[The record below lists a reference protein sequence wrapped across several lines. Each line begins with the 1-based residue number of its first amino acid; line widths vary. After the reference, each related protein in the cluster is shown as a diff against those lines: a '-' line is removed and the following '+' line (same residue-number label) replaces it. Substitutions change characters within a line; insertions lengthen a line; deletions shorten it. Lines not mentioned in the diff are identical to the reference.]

1 MNRGKP
7 KHRLGDGIDWSK
19 VRTRRERR
27 YSAKWL
33 EVRAAR
39 KERRKGM
46 PAQPRDDLGFIIVD
60 LKDRQGTVPKA
71 GRKPD
76 TLLAHANAMM
86 GKEMSYELD
95 KVAEA
100 RKAKKGGKK

>member
-39 KERRKGM
+39 KERRKDL
-46 PAQPRDDLGFIIVD
+46 PAQPRDDLGFIIVRNPD
-60 LKDRQGTVPKA
+60 GTQ

-86 GKEMSYELD
+86 GKEMDYELD
-95 KVAEA
+95 RAAEA
-100 RKAKKGGKK
+100 RKARKGGKK